1 VTTPH
6 FPDAD
11 DADGDVACRL
21 AAVRDR
27 VAAACRR
34 AGRATDEVRLIGVTK
49 TIVPQRIRAAAAAGL
64 GDFAENY
71 AAELEAKASLVP
83 ATWHFVGT
91 LQRGTAHRVAA
102 VADVVHT
109 AEPGH
114 AFERLARRAAEREP
128 ALPCLV
134 QVDLVGGRHGVDP
147 SAVLA
152 FVDAAANVAGV
163 RLVGLMTLPPPTPHP
178 DGARPWFA
186 RLRELRDRLAA
197 DAPWLREL
205 SMGMSADYE
214 VAIEEG
220 ATMVRVGTALFGAR
234 PAGPRARSDPRERG
248 GT

>member
-1 VTTPH
+1 VTAADRSADE
-6 FPDAD
+6 DA
-11 DADGDVACRL
+11 GLDVAHRL
-21 AAVRDR
+21 ADVRTR
-27 VAAACRR
+27 AAAACRR
-34 AGRATDEVRLIGVTK
+34 AGRASDEVRLIGVTK
-49 TIVPQRIRAAAAAGL
+49 TVDPERIRAAAAAGL

-71 AAELEAKASLVP
+71 VTELEAKAGLVA

-102 VADVVHT
+102 AADVVHT
-109 AEPGH
+109 VEPGH
-114 AFERLARRAAEREP
+114 AFERLARRAADREEP
-128 ALPCLV
+128 LPCLV

-147 SAVLA
+147 TAVGA
-152 FVDAAANVAGV
+152 FVDAAAGVAGV
-163 RLVGLMTLPPPTPHP
+163 RVVGLMTLPPPAPVAEH
-178 DGARPWFA
+178 ARRWFA
-186 RLRELRDRLAA
+186 RLRDLRERLAA

-234 PAGPRARSDPRERG
+234 PAGPRARSDPRMRG